1 MRQVCVKHIFHA
13 TILTKPL
20 ENAENSSMVDAVAMQ
35 TTSKLLPSA
44 RQLVKN
50 RRPAICKRNPVYARR
65 AIDAT
70 ILTKRLENAGVSSM
84 VGAVA
89 MQTTSK
95 LRQNA
100 TKNVTRTK
108 DFFQLTTIKLR
119 RLAEL
124 KLIRVT

>member
-1 MRQVCVKHIFHA
+1 MPGNLSRTA
-13 TILTKPL
+13 DL
-20 ENAENSSMVDAVAMQ
+20 SS
-35 TTSKLLPSA
+35 
-44 RQLVKN
+44 
-50 RRPAICKRNPVYARR
+50 
-65 AIDAT
+65 T
-70 ILTKRLENAGVSSM
+70 ILTKRLENAGFSSM

-89 MQTTSK
+89 MQKTSK

>member
-1 MRQVCVKHIFHA
+1 M
-13 TILTKPL
+13 
-20 ENAENSSMVDAVAMQ
+20 M
-35 TTSKLLPSA
+35 
-44 RQLVKN
+44 
-50 RRPAICKRNPVYARR
+50 
-65 AIDAT
+65 
-70 ILTKRLENAGVSSM
+70 
-84 VGAVA
+84 GAVA